1 MEPRRILF
9 VDDEPG
15 IRQTLPPIL
24 QAHGF
29 ELTPAAGVV
38 EALEFIQKQK
48 FDVLL
53 TDLNIGHPGDG
64 FTLVSAMRRIQPEA
78 VTIII
83 TGYPAFESALRAI
96 REQVDD
102 YVVKPTEIADL
113 ISVIEEKLSHRTP
126 RHVFIAKRVCEILE
140 EHSQS
145 IIADWLKRTK
155 ENQELGAAS
164 LSDEE
169 RSDHVPALV
178 SDLVRELRDNNIAST
193 PEFVESAAQH
203 GIARRRQG
211 ASIPM
216 IIEET
221 RILRDAIAFCIQQ
234 NLLAVDISSLIPDMV
249 RINNILDAQIL
260 ESVRAYVQGGPDAAR
275 AGGKKPGRRAG
286 GKQRAA

>member
-1 MEPRRILF
+1 MDRRRILF

-29 ELTPAAGVV
+29 ELTPAADVV
-38 EALEFIQKQK
+38 EALELIQKQK

-53 TDLNIGHPGDG
+53 TDLNIGHAGDG
-64 FTLVSAMRRIQPEA
+64 FTLVSAMRRTQPEA

-102 YVVKPTEIADL
+102 YVVKPAEIEGL
-113 ISVIEEKLSHRTP
+113 ISVIERKLSHRTP
-126 RHVFIAKRVCEILE
+126 RHVFVVKRVCEILE
-140 EHSQS
+140 QHAES
-145 IIADWLKRTK
+145 IAADWLQRTRQS
-155 ENQELGAAS
+155 QELAAAS
-164 LSDEE
+164 ISDQE
-169 RSDHVPALV
+169 RSGHIPALL
-178 SDLVRELRDNNIAST
+178 SILVRELRDNQISAT

-216 IIEET
+216 VIEET
-221 RILRDAIAFCIQQ
+221 RILRDAIAGCVQQ
-234 NLLAVDISSLIPDMV
+234 NLLVVDISTLITDMV
-249 RINNILDAQIL
+249 RINNILDAQIR
-260 ESVRAYVQGGPDAAR
+260 ESVRAYTQVGPETAR
-275 AGGKKPGRRAG
+275 GGKKPGRRAG